1 MSKHPATDSPRP
13 RARSASTPP
22 LILILAAAFGL
33 AVTLTSCS
41 SPLATAPTLASSHG
55 SGATA
60 RDARRAGRS
69 SSSFENIDQQVVML
83 LQPGTDAAQV
93 ARDLGLI
100 LLDVQQGVALMQR
113 PPGDPI
119 DVQVHAKN
127 EAGVLSAEDNTLAQ
141 PAEVLQKS
149 WAFDDGYGSYHACM
163 SQPAIQQLGLASAHA
178 VGQGDGVLV
187 AILDTGIDP
196 SHPLFAGRIAGGWD
210 YVDDDSDPTDIA
222 DGIDQD
228 GDGVADEAYGHGT
241 HIAGVVAMTA
251 PHARLLIVRVLD
263 AEGRGDVETVA
274 AGIRWAVAQG
284 AQVINMSFGMLRS
297 SYAVTAAIREA
308 AARGVVC
315 VSAAGNEGAASPQQF
330 PAADNQTLA
339 VAASDAGDVP
349 AAFTSFGTFVDLC
362 APGVNI
368 RSAYPGNRWVLWSG
382 TSMSAPFVSGTAA
395 LLIGLHPGWDLSQ
408 VMARLRL
415 GARPLVDVS
424 AEQAGKLGAGV
435 LDIDQ
440 SLADDRLGGA
450 FADKRYG
457 VSDTPAAP

>member
-1 MSKHPATDSPRP
+1 MLKHRATNSPRP
-13 RARSASTPP
+13 RARSAFTPP
-22 LILILAAAFGL
+22 FIQILAAAL
-33 AVTLTSCS
+33 ALALTSCS
-41 SPLATAPTLASSHG
+41 RPLATAPTLAGSPG
-55 SGATA
+55 SGSTA
-60 RDARRAGRS
+60 RGAGRAGRS
-69 SSSFENIDQQVVML
+69 SSGFENIDQQVVVM

-113 PPGDPI
+113 PAGDPT
-119 DVQVHAKN
+119 DVQIHARN

-141 PAEVLQKS
+141 PAEVLQRS

-163 SQPAIQQLGLASAHA
+163 SQPAIMRLELTAAHA
-178 VGQGDGVLV
+178 VGQGDGTLV

-196 SHPLFAGRIAGGWD
+196 NHPLFAGRIAGGWD
-210 YVDDDSDPTDIA
+210 YVDDDSDPTDVA
-222 DGIDQD
+222 DGIDED
-228 GDGVADEAYGHGT
+228 GDGVADGAYGHGT
-241 HIAGVVAMTA
+241 HIAGIVAMTA

-263 AEGRGDVETVA
+263 AEGRGDVRTVA

-284 AQVINMSFGMLRS
+284 ARVINMSFGMLRS
-297 SYAVTAAIREA
+297 SPAVTTAIREA

-315 VSAAGNEGAASPQQF
+315 VSAAGNAGAAYPQQF
-330 PAADNQTLA
+330 PATDNQTLA
-339 VAASDAGDVP
+339 VAASDDGDVP
-349 AAFTSFGTFVDLC
+349 AAFTSYGSFVDLC

-395 LLIGLHPGWDLSQ
+395 LLLGLHPGWDLSL

-415 GARPLVDVS
+415 GARPLLATS
-424 AEQAGKLGAGV
+424 AQQAGNLGAGV
-435 LDIDQ
+435 LDIGGT
-440 SLADDRLGGA
+440 LADDRPGA

-457 VSDTPAAP
+457 GSDGPEAP